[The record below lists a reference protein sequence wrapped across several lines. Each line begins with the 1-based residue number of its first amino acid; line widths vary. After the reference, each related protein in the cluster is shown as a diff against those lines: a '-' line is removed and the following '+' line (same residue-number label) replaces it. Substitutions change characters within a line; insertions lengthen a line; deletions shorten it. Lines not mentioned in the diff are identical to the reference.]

1 MKRKICVI
9 TGSRAEY
16 WLLKPLM
23 EKLKEDKGVT
33 LQILVTGMH
42 LSSDFGLTYKD
53 IEKDGFYI
61 NKKID
66 IRLSSDTSSGIARS
80 MGLALEGFAKAYGKF
95 NPDIVI
101 LLGDRFE
108 IFSAACA
115 AYISRIPIAHINGGE
130 VTEGAF
136 DDAFRHS
143 ITKMS
148 TLHFVSTKRY
158 RKRVIQLGERPDT
171 VFNVGATTCDSIHKT
186 KFLAKKEIEKKLRFK
201 FNKYNVLITFHPVTL
216 EHNTSKQQFQ
226 NLLDAI
232 DGLKDTNFIFTKS
245 NADTGGRIIN
255 KMMDEYAAKNSHK
268 AKVFASLG
276 HLKYFSAMKVVDVVL
291 GNSSS
296 GIIEAPIL
304 KTATI
309 NIGDRQKGRLK
320 PKSIIDCKPVKSD
333 IQKALKLAFS
343 NKFKTV
349 VQNVK
354 NPYDRSN
361 VAGNIRKMIKE
372 FPLGG
377 NILKKSFFDIKHN
390 F

>member
-23 EKLKEDKGVT
+23 EKLKEDKDIT

-42 LSSDFGLTYKD
+42 LSGDFGLTYKD
-53 IEKDGFYI
+53 IERDGFYI

-66 IRLSSDTSSGIARS
+66 IHLSSDTSSGIAKS
-80 MGLALEGFAKAYGKF
+80 MGLALEGFTKAYGRFK
-95 NPDIVI
+95 PDIVV

-108 IFSAACA
+108 IFAAACA
-115 AYISRIPIAHINGGE
+115 AYVSRIPIAHINGGE
-130 VTEGAF
+130 VTVGAF

-148 TLHFVSTKRY
+148 SLHFVSTKEY
-158 RKRVIQLGERPDT
+158 RKRVIQLGEHPDT

-186 KFLAKKEIEKKLRFK
+186 KFLTKKEIERKLNFK
-201 FNKYNVLITFHPVTL
+201 FNMHNVLITFHPVTL
-216 EHNTSKQQFQ
+216 ERNTAKQQFQ

-255 KMMDEYAAKNSHK
+255 KMIDEYVAKNSRK

-276 HLKYFSAMKVVDVVL
+276 HLKYFSVMKVADVVL

-296 GIIEAPIL
+296 GIIESPIL
-304 KTATI
+304 KIATI

-343 NKFKTV
+343 NKFKTTV
-349 VQNVK
+349 RNVK
-354 NPYDRSN
+354 NPYYRSN
-361 VAGNIRKMIKE
+361 VAGNIKKIIKE
-372 FPLGG
+372 FPLGE
-377 NILKKSFFDIKHN
+377 NILKKSFFDIKHK